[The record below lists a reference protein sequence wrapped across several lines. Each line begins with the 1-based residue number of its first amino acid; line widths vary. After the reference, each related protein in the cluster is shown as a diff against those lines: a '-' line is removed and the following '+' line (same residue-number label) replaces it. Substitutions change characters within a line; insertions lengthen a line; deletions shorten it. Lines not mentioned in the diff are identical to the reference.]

1 MAHRTQWTQLIQRVV
16 PATRRRVLKHVAA
29 IDQKLHRSYIVH
41 MSADLSFEWDPRKS
55 ASNARKHKVTFEEA
69 RSAFADPNG
78 LVIDDPDHSE
88 DEERFILLGLSY
100 GLRLLVV
107 CHVLRADVV
116 RIISARKAT
125 PRETATYR
133 RNR

>member
-1 MAHRTQWTQLIQRVV
+1 VSCPR
-16 PATRRRVLKHVAA
+16 PAARSQARAA
-29 IDQKLHRSYIVH
+29 IDQKLHRSYIIH
-41 MSADLSFEWDPRKS
+41 ISDLSFEWDPRKS

-78 LVIDDPDHSE
+78 LVIDDPDHFE

-125 PRETATYR
+125 PREAATYR